1 MSFLEIFIETKT
13 KQSKFVLIIFND
25 LDIEMLKCNIEHIN
39 LNKQNM
45 FCTRKCSCTV
55 WTIIEWNFAKLQQL
69 RTYRWT
75 FSTFINATLYFFLS
89 CTIIINIALFW
100 MEQIND
106 LSYMCVFCTKEKMY
120 NLPLYQQL
128 FKEHFC
134 YYCFEGLLT
143 NMCTRKIQPVNNIR

>member
-1 MSFLEIFIETKT
+1 
-13 KQSKFVLIIFND
+13 
-25 LDIEMLKCNIEHIN
+25 
-39 LNKQNM
+39 
-45 FCTRKCSCTV
+45 
-55 WTIIEWNFAKLQQL
+55 
-69 RTYRWT
+69 
-75 FSTFINATLYFFLS
+75 
-89 CTIIINIALFW
+89 

-143 NMCTRKIQPVNNIR
+143 NMCTRKIPPVNNIR